1 MMMLAKDLKRI
12 INQIPDNV
20 PVSIGES
27 YDLDIIGFSFDTIE
41 GIAKLNLTEGYG
53 IVTDSFIDN
62 LFDSLKHGHRD

>member
-1 MMMLAKDLKRI
+1 MLAKDLKRI

-27 YDLDIIGFSFDTIE
+27 YDCDIVGFSFDTLE

-53 IVTDSFIDN
+53 IVTDGFIDS
-62 LFDSLKHGHRD
+62 LFKKLLTENEGGY

>member
-1 MMMLAKDLKRI
+1 MMLAKDLKRI

-27 YDLDIIGFSFDTIE
+27 YDCDIVSFSFDTLE

-53 IVTDSFIDN
+53 IVTDSFIDSIFK
-62 LFDSLKHGHRD
+62 LPKR